1 MPDAP
6 LAPQQAMERL
16 GHLAEEGERAVL
28 EARTPEQLE
37 ELRVRYLGRKA
48 ELTQILRSIPSQPEE
63 WRAQL
68 GKRGNEARRVLEALL
83 EDRSTALTAGQLE
96 DRLTGEAIDVT
107 LPGEPLDAG
116 HLHLLT
122 TTR

>member
-6 LAPQQAMERL
+6 LDPQQAMERL

-68 GKRGNEARRVLEALL
+68 GKRGNEARRALEALL
-83 EDRSTALTAGQLE
+83 EERSAALDRGAARGSPARARRSTSRCRASRST
-96 DRLTGEAIDVT
+96 
-107 LPGEPLDAG
+107 PG
-116 HLHLLT
+116 T
-122 TTR
+122 CTC